1 MIYFF
6 IQYDKP
12 TVCQRFNSRT
22 DWLDFCSDFLGLM
35 IQSERYNSQHML
47 NYGVVIKSKAGLK
60 VVALD
65 KENTADIRLSAA
77 VMFITLK

>member
-1 MIYFF
+1 
-6 IQYDKP
+6 
-12 TVCQRFNSRT
+12 
-22 DWLDFCSDFLGLM
+22 
-35 IQSERYNSQHML
+35 ML